1 MTFNPGEKWMV
12 CCETSAKS
20 FNAVFASAFVL
31 ESSWERIIFFGL
43 VVLFALLAYV
53 LLPLRRAEGEDE
65 DEDDE
70 KRAEEEGEVVFR
82 PLKKPLT
89 GYRICIIIFSSLLLF
104 FEEETCTQRRSL
116 FIYI

>member
-1 MTFNPGEKWMV
+1 
-12 CCETSAKS
+12 
-20 FNAVFASAFVL
+20 
-31 ESSWERIIFFGL
+31 
-43 VVLFALLAYV
+43 LLANV

-89 GYRICIIIFSSLLLF
+89 GYRICIIFKFAPPF
-104 FEEETCTQRRSL
+104 FRRRSMHTTANLSL
-116 FIYI
+116 FIYK